1 MLFAETPQA
10 TFATSFELQVDAF
23 SEDKQS
29 NGGAGDLMGVC
40 DILSRDR
47 VSVASVEGGP
57 VRSKTEALKRLS
69 VLLSRGQNVVAN
81 DEIERVLSE
90 RERLQSTGV
99 GGGVA
104 IPHGS
109 IDGLDRLFGAVLLCP
124 AAIEFE
130 AIDNAPVS
138 ILFAVIGPKR
148 ATGEHLKTLARV
160 SRLLRD
166 DRFRWKLLGAPN
178 GPAAFEMLAAEE
190 GRVNHS

>member
-1 MLFAETPQA
+1 
-10 TFATSFELQVDAF
+10 
-23 SEDKQS
+23 
-29 NGGAGDLMGVC
+29 MGVC

-47 VSVASVEGGP
+47 VSVASIEGEP
-57 VRSKTEALKRLS
+57 VRSKSDALRRLS
-69 VLLSRGQNVVAN
+69 ALLANGQSVIST
-81 DEIERVLSE
+81 DEIERVLTE

-109 IDGLDRLFGAVLLCP
+109 IDGLDRLIGAVLLCP
-124 AAIEFE
+124 ASIEFD
-130 AIDNAPVS
+130 AIDSAPVS

-166 DRFRWKLLGAPN
+166 DHFRAKLLRAPS

-190 GRVNHS
+190 GRVSPS